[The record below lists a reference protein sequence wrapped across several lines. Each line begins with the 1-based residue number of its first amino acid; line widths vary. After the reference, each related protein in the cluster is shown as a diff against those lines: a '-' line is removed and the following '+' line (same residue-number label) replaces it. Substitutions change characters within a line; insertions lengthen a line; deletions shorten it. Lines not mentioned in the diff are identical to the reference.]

1 MRKSACWFLLI
12 FICLGFI
19 FYIIPTFSV
28 FSSPARYFN
37 VTPDALNLNWT
48 NSYLANVTVTAEV
61 NTANSNNVTIEAL
74 SATTPYPD
82 SGPTQNYTQGDT
94 RDACLKIQLLAE
106 NKTVTALNGNTTTN
120 SSIFTISH
128 NHSECYPGRYY
139 TGKFTFRNVSTNEN
153 ANITIFID
161 IPISTANTLSNITAK
176 GNFSGSI
183 PINATSYHSFYFNAT
198 SSNTSEIINAT
209 GIVINLTSS
218 ADVDMFLFDDSGI
231 LRAKSINKT
240 ANSEWLDYSFLPTSS
255 AMWEIRIF
263 GNSTS
268 SAISYSGTIFFIT
281 MNITDSAGNT
291 PSIINFGTLN
301 ATTNTSASIFLK
313 SEGNY
318 TLTNVAESKELYH
331 VTRFSG
337 SDTSN
342 YTFLVP
348 DSSIVSKVKVS
359 LNWTG
364 ASNYSFKLF
373 NQDGTLM
380 TSSTNKYVYANRT
393 KAMQEEYAETT
404 DIGSSNKYWRVEVTD
419 NALANVSY
427 TLNAY
432 LYVYNVSEWIITN
445 YTTMTFN
452 RTNTNGTLITFNASS
467 SAMNGTYEGII
478 RYRDGNGIG
487 ISIPLRAYVTT
498 PMLLVNNTLNTEV
511 FRVDENY
518 GTNLTRVIY
527 FNISNIGDNEMI
539 LNFTDSGSLS
549 CYPGSC
555 SGHSANFTYNTT
567 SSVAGRSSK
576 TINVS
581 ITFNSSMPA
590 NTVYTGWIKIN
601 SINSSSNITSH
612 PYSVY
617 TITLRLNLTSAL
629 DVRPDF
635 AASDGGRTV
644 KNVSATENI
653 TIKVDVFYINGT
665 GPITDLLLG
674 NFTSVWL
681 QERNVTS
688 TLGRIPSSGTL
699 NISAGT
705 NPLYCTGSC
714 PSWGGINHYYLNV
727 TVPANSLGGLYD
739 VHVTATASR
748 ESGSFSGEGVNNSYY
763 LAINNT
769 GLYMTAMNST
779 SFTIGNTS
787 TYMFAVNVSNY
798 GNLSASS
805 ATINLTESCSGY
817 SVAYIGMTGSCVGS
831 GSVVTATIS
840 PLGYNT
846 SCMVWWN
853 ITASATA
860 VACTAYVMG
869 SPLNQWF
876 NPNGI
881 NVSITVGGSSSSSDS
896 STSSS
901 SNTAL
906 NTTTYTPNLAFK
918 FSSPISVQ
926 QNSSTST
933 EVGISNTGQTNQN
946 VTFSI
951 GTINSSWYSLNAT
964 NLYLVVGRSGGIRV
978 TFTVGNVEV
987 KDYNGTFKAT
997 SPTKE
1002 ITSNFILRVTPAPT
1016 TKTQIN
1022 ETLQAYRTNMTS
1034 LGQQL
1039 NQLKSQGYNVTDVE
1053 VKFNELESKVEEA
1066 ESYIRS
1072 GDYNSAYYLF
1082 DGIKDLLSGVKSD
1095 LTKVKKTG
1103 AFGFISLPQG
1113 ITLYVL
1119 IGAGVAV
1126 GGFLAYLFWPTR
1138 GLTKPAYGAKAEE
1151 VKKPK
1156 TGQSKLEQLKGLKEK
1171 LSNFFKREKNKPKYL
1186 LNESS

>member
-1 MRKSACWFLLI
+1 MVNNS
-12 FICLGFI
+12 LGGNQSI
-19 FYIIPTFSV
+19 VEI
-28 FSSPARYFN
+28 
-37 VTPDALNLNWT
+37 LNGTL
-48 NSYLANVTVTAEV
+48 
-61 NTANSNNVTIEAL
+61 
-74 SATTPYPD
+74 YPD
-82 SGPTQNYTQGDT
+82 SGLTPNYTQGSPSTDCE
-94 RDACLKIQLLAE
+94 RIRLL
-106 NKTVTALNGNTTTN
+106 TAGPNTTTTPLSGDGSPN
-120 SSIFTISH
+120 AANFTLTNTH
-128 NHSECYPGRYY
+128 LECYPGRYY
-139 TGKFTFRNVSTNEN
+139 TSKFTIRNFSSNET
-153 ANITIFID
+153 ANITIYLD
-161 IPISTANTLSNITAK
+161 IPISITNTLSNITAK
-176 GNFSGSI
+176 GSFSGAI
-183 PINATSYHSFYFNAT
+183 PVNTSVYHSFYFNTT

-209 GIVINLTSS
+209 AIVINLTSL
-218 ADVDMFLFDDSGI
+218 ADVDMFLFDDSGV

-255 AMWEIRIF
+255 SMWEIRIF

-268 SAISYSGTIFFIT
+268 SAITYSGTIFFIT
-281 MNITDSAGNT
+281 MSITDSAGNT

-301 ATTNTSASIFLK
+301 ATTNTNTSIFLK
-313 SEGNY
+313 NEGNY
-318 TLTNVAESKELYH
+318 TLTDVAETKELYH

-337 SDTSN
+337 SGTSN

-364 ASNYSFKLF
+364 ASNYSFKFF

-380 TSSTNKYVYANRT
+380 ASSSNKYVYANRT
-393 KAMQEEYAETT
+393 KAMQEEYAETAS
-404 DIGSSNKYWRVEVTD
+404 IGSSNKYWRVEVVD
-419 NALANVSY
+419 NALVNSLY

-452 RTNTNGTLITFNASS
+452 RTNANVTLITFNASS
-467 SAMNGTYEGII
+467 SAMNGTYEGLI

-487 ISIPLRAYVTT
+487 ISIPIRAYVVT
-498 PMLLVNNTLNTEV
+498 PMLLVNDTLNTEV
-511 FRVDENY
+511 FRLDENY
-518 GTNLTRVIY
+518 GTNLTRIIY
-527 FNISNIGDNEMI
+527 FNISNIGNNEMI

-549 CYPGSC
+549 CYSGSC
-555 SGHSANFTYNTT
+555 SGYSANFSYNTT
-567 SSVAGRSSK
+567 HSIAGNSNSLV
-576 TINVS
+576 NVN
-581 ITFNSSMPA
+581 ITFNSSLPV
-590 NTVYTGWIKIN
+590 NTVYTGWIRIN
-601 SINSSSNITSH
+601 STNVTSNITSH
-612 PYSVY
+612 PYSDFL
-617 TITLRLNLTSAL
+617 ITLRLNLTNAL

-635 AASDGGRTV
+635 ATSDGSRTIKNASSSENVTV
-644 KNVSATENI
+644 KVNVY
-653 TIKVDVFYINGT
+653 YINGT

-699 NISAGT
+699 NISAGKPT
-705 NPLYCTGSC
+705 LYSNG
-714 PSWGGINHYYLNV
+714 YYNINV

-739 VHVTATASR
+739 VHATATASR
-748 ESGSFSGEGVNNSYY
+748 ESGSFSGNGVSNS
-763 LAINNT
+763 LVINNT
-769 GLYMTAMNST
+769 GLYMSTTNST

-787 TYMFAVNVSNY
+787 ISMFAVNVSNY

-817 SVAYIGMTGSCVGS
+817 SVAYIGMTGSCFGS
-831 GSVVTATIS
+831 GSGVTAIIS

-846 SCMVWWN
+846 SCVIWWN
-853 ITASATA
+853 ITAIATA
-860 VACTAYVMG
+860 DACVAYVMG

-876 NPNGI
+876 NPNYI
-881 NVSITVGGSSSSSDS
+881 NVTVTISGGSGSSSSSS
-896 STSSS
+896 SSSS

-906 NTTTYTPNLAFK
+906 NATTYTPNLAFTK
-918 FSSPISVQ
+918 VDAVISVQ
-926 QNSSTST
+926 QNSSAST

-946 VTFSI
+946 ITFSI

-964 NLYLVVGRSGGIRV
+964 NLYLVAGRSGGIRV

-987 KDYNGTFKAT
+987 KDYNGVFKAT

-1016 TKTQIN
+1016 TKAQIN

-1039 NQLKSQGYNVTDVE
+1039 NQLKSQGYNVTDVQA
-1053 VKFNELESKVEEA
+1053 KFNELESKVEQA

-1082 DGIKDLLSGVKSD
+1082 DDIKSLLSEVKSD

-1113 ITLYVL
+1113 ITLYIL
-1119 IGAGVAV
+1119 IGVGIAV
-1126 GGFLAYLFWPTR
+1126 GGVLVYLFWPTR
-1138 GLTKPAYGAKAEE
+1138 GLAKPAYGAKTEE

-1156 TGQSKLEQLKGLKEK
+1156 PTGPSKLEQIKGFKEK
-1171 LSNFFKREKNKPKYL
+1171 LSKIFKREKSKPKYL